1 MIKGLFPPRASLTYF
16 YTRIRQQDAL
26 LIYSSGSFVYNLVSL
41 VASILVLRWV
51 PPEQMGIWQTVML
64 ANTYGD
70 IAKLGVFSGLNRE
83 LPFWLGKGDKEKAYQ
98 LAASAQA
105 FSLIISCLGLVVF
118 VGVALS
124 GSGLSQVWRS
134 SFLAIG
140 LLWFASVYNSYLQVT
155 FRTGNEFKALGYANY
170 FHSLVSIL
178 TLVLVAV
185 WGYQGMIA
193 RAVFL
198 VAVLAVIFHWLRPIR
213 VGWRFNLPELKELM
227 KVGIPIYISTY
238 LYTSAM
244 GLDRVILLQKG
255 GIEQVGYYAPA
266 TAVLTIMMT
275 IPFSLTSYFNP
286 RMVYSLGKD
295 GDRRKLWRPTLMAV
309 GLSFLTGFPMALLGW
324 FLVPPA
330 LQYLFPQYL
339 PSALAVQITLVA
351 GVFLSLRTAVVALI
365 VLKAWRYLYGYMILF
380 LIVRWL
386 SLVISIEQFSP
397 LTGVAVGSVISF
409 VIMGGLAILFAFLA
423 IHRWNVE
430 IK

>member
-1 MIKGLFPPRASLTYF
+1 MIKSLFAPRASLTHF

-26 LIYSSGSFVYNLVSL
+26 LIYSSGSFVHNLVSL

-64 ANTYGD
+64 VNTYGD
-70 IAKLGVFSGLNRE
+70 IAKLGIFSGLNRE

-105 FSLIISCLGLVVF
+105 FSFIISCFGLLVF
-118 VGVALS
+118 IGVALL
-124 GSGLSQVWRS
+124 GEGLSQVWRS
-134 SFLAIG
+134 SFFAIG

-170 FHSLVSIL
+170 FHSFVSIL
-178 TLVLVAV
+178 TLALVAV

-198 VAVLAVIFHWLRPIR
+198 AAVLAVIFHWLRPIR

-227 KVGIPIYISTY
+227 QVGIPIYISTY
-238 LYTSAM
+238 LYTLAM
-244 GLDRVILLQKG
+244 GLDRVVLLQKG
-255 GIEQVGYYAPA
+255 GVEQVGYYAPA

-286 RMVYSLGKD
+286 RMVYSLGKN
-295 GDRRKLWRPTLMAV
+295 GDRRKLWRPTLVAV
-309 GLSFLTGFPMALLGW
+309 GLSFLTSFPMALLGW

-339 PSALAVQITLVA
+339 PGALAVQITLVA

-380 LIVRWL
+380 ITIRWSMML
-386 SLVISIEQFSP
+386 LFNDVFSP
-397 LTGVAVGSVISF
+397 LIAVAMGSIISF
-409 VIMGGLAILFAFLA
+409 AIMAIIGLLA
-423 IHRWNVE
+423 SYRATHTLEVY
-430 IK
+430 